1 MRRETSLITRTV
13 CRAGLLAGALL
24 GACRAERPAQVP
36 AGDATAAPAHPA
48 PPAGPHQVAVVR
60 NLQHPESVHYD
71 AELDVWF
78 VANINGSPI
87 AKDSNGWI
95 ARLHADGSVDS
106 LHFVQSGRDGARL
119 DGPKGM
125 AIVGDTLWVA
135 DIDAVRAFN
144 KRTGRPIATV
154 SLVGKAK
161 FLNDVAVGPDGIYVT
176 DTGIES
182 KKDGSFA
189 HTGPDRIFRIGPGRK
204 ATIAVE
210 TDSLQGPNG
219 IAWDSAGKRFVVVP
233 FFGATLRGWAPGSA
247 PVAIGTGPGQEDG
260 VEPIGGG
267 RFLVTSW
274 ADSSLFVL
282 EGGKTARLL
291 GNLPSPADIGWDGGR
306 RHVAVPLLLEDRVE
320 IWELP

>member
-1 MRRETSLITRTV
+1 MRPEREPASSAFR
-13 CRAGLLAGALL
+13 LAGVLAALVVV
-24 GACRAERPAQVP
+24 GCRAEQPARSP
-36 AGDATAAPAHPA
+36 AADAASAAATPA
-48 PPAGPHQVAVVR
+48 PPPTPRQVAVVR
-60 NLQHPESVHYD
+60 NLQHPESVRYD
-71 AELDVWF
+71 PELDVWF

-87 AKDSNGWI
+87 AKDDNGWI
-95 ARLHADGSVDS
+95 ARFHADGSVDS
-106 LHFVQSGRDGARL
+106 LHFIQSGRGGVKL

-135 DIDAVRAFN
+135 DIDAMRAFN

-161 FLNDVAVGPDGIYVT
+161 FLNDVVAGPDGIYVT

-204 ATIAVE
+204 AVVALE

-219 IAWDSAGKRFVVVP
+219 ITWDSAGHRFVVVP
-233 FFGATLRGWAPGSA
+233 FFGTTLRGWAPGSP
-247 PVAIGTGPGQEDG
+247 PVAIGAGPGQEDG
-260 VEPIGGG
+260 VEPVGDG

-274 ADSSLFVL
+274 TDSSLFVL
-282 EGGKTARLL
+282 QSGKTTRVL
-291 GNLPSPADIGWDGGR
+291 GALPSPADIGWDAAR